1 MESQRKKVSL
11 PFLSTGLY
19 VFHMV
24 LISWENLHMLGGHF
38 TCSDDLY
45 VYVLLRQVFFG
56 GNRSQ
61 LQVIVVYKQ
70 AKQGHLA
77 LTPY

>member
-19 VFHMV
+19 VFLMV

-38 TCSDDLY
+38 TCSDDLFY
-45 VYVLLRQVFFG
+45 YGRFFLEVIGHNYRSLLYINKL
-56 GNRSQ
+56 NR
-61 LQVIVVYKQ
+61 VI
-70 AKQGHLA
+70 
-77 LTPY
+77 